1 MNNRS
6 AQDLRYVEDYLE
18 LNSIKDYERY
28 TACLET
34 MSLYCAPWWLELKG
48 NPVELANCQIDQ
60 PTLLIPWKVFTEGV
74 EKVIGRKLA
83 EKELSSANT
92 TLIAE
97 FHKKYAEKYG
107 KN

>member
-6 AQDLRYVEDYLE
+6 AQDLRYVIDYLE
-18 LNSIKDYERY
+18 INPGKQPERY
-28 TACLET
+28 ESCLET
-34 MSLYCAPWWLELKG
+34 MSRYCAPWWLELKG

-74 EKVIGRKLA
+74 EKVIGRKLG

-92 TLIAE
+92 SLIEE